1 MVFKRDYSFTLVM
14 THTISLF
21 SLLAYEIAEGYV
33 ETGGC
38 FCYRTEMGSQTLIW
52 SSLVMTHQYSGCFN
66 LKQDNALKND
76 QWSSENFSLLT
87 LFKLD
92 EHIYLCLLMI

>member
-33 ETGGC
+33 EAGGC
-38 FCYRTEMGSQTLIW
+38 FYYGTEMGSQTLI
-52 SSLVMTHQYSGCFN
+52 
-66 LKQDNALKND
+66 
-76 QWSSENFSLLT
+76 
-87 LFKLD
+87 
-92 EHIYLCLLMI
+92 